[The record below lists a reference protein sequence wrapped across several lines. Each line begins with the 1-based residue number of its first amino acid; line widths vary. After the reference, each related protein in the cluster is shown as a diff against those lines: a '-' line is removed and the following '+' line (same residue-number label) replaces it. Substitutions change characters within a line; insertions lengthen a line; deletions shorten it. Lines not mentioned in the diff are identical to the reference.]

1 MRIRTLVLIALVA
14 LLGVLALKA
23 NTTQLPTSHNQS
35 SANAPQVKVNKKD
48 IVAINDYI
56 SSRESI
62 NASRS
67 SLRTKLSNKIA
78 NTGKSYIGVPYC
90 KGGTTPKC
98 FDCSGFVKYV
108 YNKQGF
114 YIPRMANDQ
123 LNNMVRI
130 SKDKAKPGDLVF
142 FLSKNGYAYHV
153 GIYMGN
159 NKVLHSPKPKSKVK
173 IEKIWSKRV
182 VYAKY

>member
-1 MRIRTLVLIALVA
+1 MRIRTLVLIALIA
-14 LLGVLALKA
+14 VL
-23 NTTQLPTSHNQS
+23 TFVSLPISHNQT
-35 SANAPQVKVNKKD
+35 SANAPQVIINSSNIIALNETNK
-48 IVAINDYI
+48 DYI
-56 SSRESI
+56 STRANYTS
-62 NASRS
+62 SRS
-67 SLRTKLSNKIA
+67 YSRISISNKIA
-78 NTGKSYIGVPYC
+78 NTGKSYLGVPYC